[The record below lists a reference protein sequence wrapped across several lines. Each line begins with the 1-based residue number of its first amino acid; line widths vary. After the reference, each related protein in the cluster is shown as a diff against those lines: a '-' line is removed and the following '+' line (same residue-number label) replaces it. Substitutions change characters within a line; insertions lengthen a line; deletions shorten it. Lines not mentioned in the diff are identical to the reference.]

1 MSDQYVRI
9 LLEKE
14 TYEELML
21 LAKNTAHL
29 CSDSR
34 QIYQILS
41 DAEHI

>member
-1 MSDQYVRI
+1 MSNQYVRV

-21 LAKNTAHL
+21 LAKNTARI
-29 CSDSR
+29 CNDSR

-41 DAEHI
+41 DAERI